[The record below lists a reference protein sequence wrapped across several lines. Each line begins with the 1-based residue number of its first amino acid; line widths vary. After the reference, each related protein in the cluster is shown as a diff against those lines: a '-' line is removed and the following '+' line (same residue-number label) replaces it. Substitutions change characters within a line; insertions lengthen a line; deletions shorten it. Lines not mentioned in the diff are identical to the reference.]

1 MFLLRCVFCLIL
13 LIVVKHIYFRN
24 FKKASRKDSE
34 ERSRTEETE
43 NGEGIRLRLTNFYI
57 CFSPFLFFYLN
68 KIKLTMALHC
78 KCKMSLKVLVVS
90 IKGFYNHAHMC
101 GYIYR

>member
-13 LIVVKHIYFRN
+13 LIVVKHIYFGN
-24 FKKASRKDSE
+24 SKKASRKDSE
-34 ERSRTEETE
+34 ERSRTEEIE
-43 NGEGIRLRLTNFYI
+43 NGEGIRLRLINFYI
-57 CFSPFLFFYLN
+57 CFCPFLFFYLN

-78 KCKMSLKVLVVS
+78 ECKMSLKALVVS
-90 IKGFYNHAHMC
+90 IKGFYNHVHMC